1 MSSQLKKKNKKKKK
15 KIIEEEIVPKK
26 HERIGNLNLYSEEVS
41 KNILEK
47 IISLVLSTSLNK
59 NIEQKLGDIC
69 FQATRSAVNNLIELT
84 HVNHDAD
91 DFDIDK
97 IEIHS
102 YIKYYNTDSN
112 IKRYSMK
119 RHNIAWKI
127 RNEKVEYDLNKSQKI
142 DDKPNK
148 SIIIENNK
156 YFSKGKIYQYD
167 INITKNNFW
176 GSIPCPKITDMD
188 RTSAYYNI
196 YIPRKEENKMNINE
210 TKKMSKV
217 LDKNKMFIKKNT
229 FSYRNFISNLSKRF
243 NLLKDDKQSKFLEV
257 ITQKKRAPQMIDLPS
272 YPLENIE
279 VRKELDNIDD
289 LRKEALEFT
298 SKKEKSTK
306 KKYVF
311 RVEKTKEEIE
321 KEKKIKKGN
330 FTYDNE
336 GNLIIIN
343 EIRQDRFSKEFWPI
357 MSKPIVIKPP
367 KTLEA
372 YKKEKIKMENHA
384 EKNIEYNKEDN
395 KLSSFL
401 IKARLTQPLI
411 NLSEL
416 NDSLKDAIKDINQ
429 NNLNLNNPKN
439 KIDDLL
445 LLNNINKPKIEPS
458 GSNFKLINPS
468 VGVNV
473 KEKNKQK
480 SGGVDFYKEFHKYSL
495 NDFNKTLQDNIE
507 WTKIK
512 FKENNN
518 EEFNSTAKVELP
530 NLKKSNFIKNM
541 IKEEK
546 EKDHDTSEL
555 NPINVKYDFN
565 HKIYNRKTRKRIIDN
580 KNNFENTTTSASNIK
595 NNNNIKRSMAKS
607 TSEIFLDNEKF
618 MKLKNI
624 LFHDNDDKI
633 NRIIPYN
640 KRSRE
645 NDNLF
650 VNRNQSSIRN
660 RKKKVLEIRKKFN
673 DVDNLNKNI
682 ITGKNTQITIK
693 NPNMVLPKLSLK
705 NNETNFNR
713 TMINFVRE
721 RTKKVMWEEYVQKKE
736 NNNKRKKNRKI
747 NSVKLND

>member
-1 MSSQLKKKNKKKKK
+1 
-15 KIIEEEIVPKK
+15 
-26 HERIGNLNLYSEEVS
+26 
-41 KNILEK
+41 
-47 IISLVLSTSLNK
+47 
-59 NIEQKLGDIC
+59 
-69 FQATRSAVNNLIELT
+69 
-84 HVNHDAD
+84 
-91 DFDIDK
+91 
-97 IEIHS
+97 
-102 YIKYYNTDSN
+102 
-112 IKRYSMK
+112 
-119 RHNIAWKI
+119 
-127 RNEKVEYDLNKSQKI
+127 
-142 DDKPNK
+142 
-148 SIIIENNK
+148 
-156 YFSKGKIYQYD
+156 
-167 INITKNNFW
+167 
-176 GSIPCPKITDMD
+176 
-188 RTSAYYNI
+188 
-196 YIPRKEENKMNINE
+196 
-210 TKKMSKV
+210 
-217 LDKNKMFIKKNT
+217 
-229 FSYRNFISNLSKRF
+229 
-243 NLLKDDKQSKFLEV
+243 
-257 ITQKKRAPQMIDLPS
+257 
-272 YPLENIE
+272 
-279 VRKELDNIDD
+279 
-289 LRKEALEFT
+289 
-298 SKKEKSTK
+298 
-306 KKYVF
+306 
-311 RVEKTKEEIE
+311 
-321 KEKKIKKGN
+321 
-330 FTYDNE
+330 
-336 GNLIIIN
+336 
-343 EIRQDRFSKEFWPI
+343 
-357 MSKPIVIKPP
+357 
-367 KTLEA
+367 
-372 YKKEKIKMENHA
+372 MENHA
-384 EKNIEYNKEDN
+384 EKNIEYNNEDN

-401 IKARLTQPLI
+401 IKSRLTQPLI
-411 NLSEL
+411 NLSDL
-416 NDSLKDAIKDINQ
+416 NDSLKDVIKDINQ
-429 NNLNLNNPKN
+429 NNINLNNPKN

-445 LLNNINKPKIEPS
+445 LLNNLNKPKIEPS

-555 NPINVKYDFN
+555 NPINVKYNFN
-565 HKIYNRKTRKRIIDN
+565 HKIYNRRTRKRYIDN

-682 ITGKNTQITIK
+682 ITGKNTQITRK

-736 NNNKRKKNRKI
+736 NNSKRKKNRKI